1 MSNRTHQCKRGP
13 THFNNWRSSGLFNV
27 MHSNLNYYK
36 TKQKMLKF
44 NITTTIT
51 VLDLTSRLFILV
63 EWRIN
68 AEFSV
73 LYSNE
78 SLQTG
83 INNNG
88 IPLSLS
94 LHLHRLLLM
103 FLPSIPFFSS
113 LQPLPVFFSLETLEP
128 WKKKEKITFG
138 PFSRALGQWPGIP
151 WHCASRPLT
160 SGFFLSYTLV

>member
-128 WKKKEKITFG
+128 WKKKRKKLPLVLSVERSGNDQVFH
-138 PFSRALGQWPGIP
+138 GIVRQDHLQAVSSFRTP
-151 WHCASRPLT
+151 
-160 SGFFLSYTLV
+160 